1 MNDGWTRHF
10 DENTQ
15 LWASTNTQTGEMIYE
30 DDPEE
35 PEEQE
40 EALVD
45 ADYHSE
51 YRLVS
56 IVRRKGGDPAFK
68 HWALFV
74 EDKDGDTEG
83 FECEVEGSR
92 KRFTYAEGRVF
103 TNAPVTTLDTHP
115 VGYVDVENLQ
125 NLMEFARVSTI
136 HNEDEYWCCQDFV
149 WTLVEELEAGEIL
162 EHCDDFEKERR
173 EIYGLKGPHK

>member
-15 LWASTNTQTGEMIYE
+15 SWASTNMETGETKYE

-35 PEEQE
+35 PQQLE
-40 EALVD
+40 EAPIND
-45 ADYHSE
+45 E

-56 IVRRKGGDPAFK
+56 IVRRTGGDPAFK

-74 EDKDGDTEG
+74 TDQDRDSEG
-83 FECEVEGSR
+83 FECEIEGSR
-92 KRFTYAEGRVF
+92 KRFTYAESRASP
-103 TNAPVTTLDTHP
+103 NASAATLDMHP
-115 VGYVDVENLQ
+115 VGYVDTEILQ
-125 NLMEFARVSTI
+125 NLRDFARASRI

-149 WTLVEELEAGEIL
+149 WTLVEELEAEGLL
-162 EHCDDFEKERR
+162 EHCDDFERQRGEIR
-173 EIYGLKGPHK
+173 ELKGPHR

>member
-1 MNDGWTRHF
+1 MTDGWTRHF

-15 LWASTNTQTGEMIYE
+15 CWASTNTETGETKYE
-30 DDPEE
+30 DSPEE
-35 PEEQE
+35 SQQAE
-40 EALVD
+40 EAPLND
-45 ADYHSE
+45 E

-74 EDKDGDTEG
+74 ADNVGNSEG

-92 KRFTYAEGRVF
+92 KRFTYAESRASPG
-103 TNAPVTTLDTHP
+103 ASAATLDMHP
-115 VGYVDVENLQ
+115 VGYVDTDRLQ
-125 NLMEFARVSTI
+125 ELREFARAERV

-149 WTLVEELEAGEIL
+149 WGLVEGLEGEGLL
-162 EHCDDFEKERR
+162 EHCGDFERERGMVY
-173 EIYGLKGPHK
+173 ELKGPHR